1 MLHVCSTLYDEI
13 FQSQMEIDEKN
24 HWANVDRQYERINK
38 VIAASTR
45 LTKIYREDLFNLCEK
60 IKGTP
65 PISMIYGP
73 KFKISI
79 VSPIKAFNKDFR

>member
-1 MLHVCSTLYDEI
+1 
-13 FQSQMEIDEKN
+13 MEIDEKN

-60 IKGTP
+60 IKGTLP
-65 PISMIYGP
+65 NTMLIVHESY
-73 KFKISI
+73 KF
-79 VSPIKAFNKDFR
+79 